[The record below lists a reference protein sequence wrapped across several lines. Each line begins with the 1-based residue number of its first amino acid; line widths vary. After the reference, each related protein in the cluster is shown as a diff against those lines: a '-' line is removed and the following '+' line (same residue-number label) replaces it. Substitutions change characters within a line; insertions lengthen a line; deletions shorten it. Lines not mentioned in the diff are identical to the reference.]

1 MNYVEQIEVLQEKK
15 NRLLEEKE
23 RTSCLFTKYNKEYE
37 RFSNLSLEH
46 LSFSSALRNLDDIYG
61 DFCNTT
67 NKFSAT
73 IFSLV
78 SSSVIISLEFPG
90 LSFTLSR
97 GALFFIGCYMAEWL
111 FYFRLKRKTMKEN
124 VDLYEFDVE
133 QYDVQEQL
141 TGNFSALLTVSSE
154 NNIID
159 DDSSK
164 VYQHLETFT
173 LKKTL

>member
-37 RFSNLSLEH
+37 RLSNLSLEH

-78 SSSVIISLEFPG
+78 SSSIIISLEFSG
-90 LSFTLSR
+90 LSFALSR

-133 QYDVQEQL
+133 QL
-141 TGNFSALLTVSSE
+141 TGNFSALLKVSTE
-154 NNIID
+154 NTIID
-159 DDSSK
+159 DDISK
-164 VYQHLETFT
+164 VDQQLETFT
-173 LKKTL
+173 KKKTL